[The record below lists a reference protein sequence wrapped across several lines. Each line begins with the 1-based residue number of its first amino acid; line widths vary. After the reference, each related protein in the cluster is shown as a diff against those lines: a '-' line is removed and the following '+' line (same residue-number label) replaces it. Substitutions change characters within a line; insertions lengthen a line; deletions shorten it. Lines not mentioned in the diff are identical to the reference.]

1 MCLARPARRAPRPK
15 LLPRLKE
22 SSPMSQRVTVITGAS
37 GVLGRAVADAALAR
51 GDIVAAIDFGPVER
65 ADGDGWMGLGGVDL
79 TDPAAAQ
86 AALDAVAARFGRI
99 DGLINAVG
107 GFVWQTTEGP
117 LESWD
122 RMHRMNLTT
131 VLNAC
136 RAALPHLERSP
147 AGRIVNIGA
156 LGALQAGAGM
166 GAYAA
171 SKAGVHKL
179 TEALAEETKA
189 GSLTVNAVLPSIIDT
204 PANRADMAEAD
215 FSTWVQPSELAS
227 AILFLASDAASGVT
241 GALLPVRGR
250 V

>member
-1 MCLARPARRAPRPK
+1 MNR
-15 LLPRLKE
+15 
-22 SSPMSQRVTVITGAS
+22 RVTVITGAS
-37 GVLGRAVADAALAR
+37 GVLGRAIADAALAR
-51 GDIVAAIDFGPVER
+51 GDAVAAIDFEPVARE
-65 ADGDGWMGLGGVDL
+65 DSDDWMGLGGVDL
-79 TDPAAAQ
+79 TDPAAAEV
-86 AALDAVAARFGRI
+86 AMNAVAQRFGRI
-99 DGLINAVG
+99 DCLLNAVG
-107 GFVWQTTEGP
+107 GFVWQMTDGP

-136 RAALPHLERSP
+136 RAVLPHLTQSA
-147 AGRIVNIGA
+147 AGRIVNVGA

-189 GSLTVNAVLPSIIDT
+189 SPVTVNAVLPSIIDT
-204 PANRADMAEAD
+204 PANRADMADAD
-215 FSTWVQPSELAS
+215 FSTWVKPTELATVM
-227 AILFLASDAASGVT
+227 LFIASDAASAVT
-241 GALLPVRGR
+241 GALVPVRGR

>member
-1 MCLARPARRAPRPK
+1 
-15 LLPRLKE
+15 
-22 SSPMSQRVTVITGAS
+22 MSKRVTVITGAS
-37 GVLGRAVADAALAR
+37 GVLGRAIANAALAR
-51 GDIVAAIDFGPVER
+51 GDAVAAIDFGPVER
-65 ADGDGWMGLGGVDL
+65 PDDADWMGLGGVDL

-86 AALDAVAARFGRI
+86 SALDAVAQRFGRI
-99 DGLINAVG
+99 DHLLNAVG
-107 GFVWQTTEGP
+107 GFVWQMTDGP

-136 RAALPHLERSP
+136 RAALPHLTKSP
-147 AGRIVNIGA
+147 AGRIVNVGA
-156 LGALQAGAGM
+156 LGAIQAGAGM

-179 TEALAEETKA
+179 TESLSEETRA
-189 GSLTVNAVLPSIIDT
+189 STLTVNAVLPTIIDT
-204 PANRADMAEAD
+204 PVNRADMPDAD
-215 FSTWVQPSELAS
+215 FTTWVLPNELA
-227 AILFLASDAASGVT
+227 AVMMFLASDAASAVT